1 MFAQLSKGQNLK
13 LLPTMPHDEVSE
25 GLFPFLF
32 FNNDYFLNY
41 VAIFSFCIL
50 ARGAVKDAT
59 KWFTCLRGHSY
70 AIGECGQPRQL
81 GKCPCGA
88 KIGGDNYAF
97 ADTGN
102 NVQLQP
108 QADLTDKT
116 RHGYILGPADQMEK
130 EKLIGIREINSL
142 EVIVLRF
149 MLHASIYLGTLSQTT
164 EPKVKQLISCRPANV
179 QKFLMDH
186 MKLNMRQ
193 LGKTLNKN
201 EEHAQLILHKT
212 LMQMTRR
219 HEAPKNNEWAEKN
232 SLMAFETDFA
242 KKLIRPL
249 VQNLDQDMESLR
261 KRFNEDVEGAKSAT
275 ILVLEEEGE
284 KVHILVDKLL

>member
-1 MFAQLSKGQNLK
+1 M
-13 LLPTMPHDEVSE
+13 
-25 GLFPFLF
+25 LFP
-32 FNNDYFLNY
+32 Y
-41 VAIFSFCIL
+41 
-50 ARGAVKDAT
+50 
-59 KWFTCLRGHSY
+59 
-70 AIGECGQPRQL
+70 
-81 GKCPCGA
+81 
-88 KIGGDNYAF
+88 
-97 ADTGN
+97 
-102 NVQLQP
+102 
-108 QADLTDKT
+108 
-116 RHGYILGPADQMEK
+116 
-130 EKLIGIREINSL
+130 SL

-149 MLHASIYLGTLSQTT
+149 ILHASIYLGTLSKTT
-164 EPKVKQLISCRPANV
+164 EPKVKQLISCQPANV

-201 EEHAQLILHKT
+201 DEYAQLILHKT
-212 LMQMTRR
+212 LMQMTKR

-284 KVHILVDKLL
+284 KVCSR